1 MKRFLLLSVL
11 VYTVLCIVLA
21 PLAYKGRVQELKL
34 RYRPQTVKKAPTVLK
49 GRIVGIQQSKQS
61 FDFKTSEGALYKIKY
76 KSPETMRGI
85 LDAGTLHLE
94 VLVDAGK
101 MPLSAPKNFK
111 GFDYDAY
118 LYGQGFD
125 GRYKLLDIVG
135 AEGRQWCLSCVR
147 VRARATFEAAV
158 KRWYSDETASFL
170 SALFLGDKSDFE
182 AFDTFKSLGLAHLF
196 AISGLHFGL
205 LYIGLKKI
213 IYTGNHLVQS
223 GIVVMFLAA
232 FLFWV
237 GDSYSAQRAFG
248 IIVYYEAARIWH
260 RKPDLFVA
268 LGFSCGLILLRA
280 PYAVLSSAFQLSFY
294 AYFMVAVALRA
305 FDYKRGFLGKIK
317 AALAL
322 QLLLWPSALYFFNEA
337 QGHSFVVNLLF
348 VPLMGVL
355 LPMGILAVVLSAFS
369 ATFHV
374 AIFEG
379 YVTAFTTLASQVP
392 LWPIEGVFF
401 RHSDYY
407 ATWVALIGVL
417 TAYAFNWTSYRIRR
431 VTLIILC
438 TCGLV
443 VAGGT
448 MSEWLSDR
456 GYIHFVDVGHGDF
469 VVVQFDDVVVLSD
482 LGDGFLDVG
491 DYLRASDV
499 HRVSLVVLSHAH
511 KDHHGGLEGLLEA
524 VRVDKVLLNAET
536 YERVAPL
543 LAAAGTS
550 YEIVRDSAVYQYGDL
565 HLEIFPTFSDSQTN
579 DNGLNTFVSL
589 YGTSGYLLG
598 DLHKEGMASLELKPS
613 FQFLKVPHHG
623 SDTSYSESFYTGSTI
638 EIAIISSGLRYGLPD
653 ENVVSLLESVTNRVY
668 STYDSGEIVMTVT
681 PRGYRIQTYL
691 KAGG

>member
-1 MKRFLLLSVL
+1 MKRFLLLSAL
-11 VYTVLCIVLA
+11 VYTVFCIVLA
-21 PLAYKGRVQELKL
+21 PLAYKGHVQELKAH
-34 RYRPQTVKKAPTVLK
+34 YRPQTVKKAPTVLK
-49 GRIVGIQQSKQS
+49 GRIVGVQQSKQS
-61 FDFKTSEGALYKIKY
+61 FDFKTSKGALYKIKY
-76 KSPETMRGI
+76 ETSETMRGL

-135 AEGRQWCLSCVR
+135 AEGDSWCLSCVR
-147 VRARATFEAAV
+147 VRARVAFEAAV
-158 KRWYSDETASFL
+158 KRWYSDETAAFL

-205 LYIGLKKI
+205 LYIGLKKV
-213 IYTGNHLVQS
+213 IYTGHHLVQS
-223 GIVVMFLAA
+223 GIVVVFLAA

-248 IIVYYEAARIWH
+248 IILYYEAARIWH

-305 FDYKRGFLGKIK
+305 VDRNRGVFDKIK
-317 AALAL
+317 AAVAL

-337 QGHSFVVNLLF
+337 QGHSFAVNLLF

-355 LPMGILAVVLSAFS
+355 LPLSILAVVLSAFS

-374 AIFEG
+374 AIFEA
-379 YVTAFTTLASQVP
+379 YITAFTALASQVP
-392 LWPIEGVFF
+392 QWPIEGVYF

-407 ATWVALIGVL
+407 VAWMALIGVL
-417 TAYAFNWTSYRIRR
+417 TAYAFNWTSCRIRR
-431 VTLIILC
+431 VTLVTLC
-438 TCGLV
+438 ACGVL
-443 VAGGT
+443 VAGGAID
-448 MSEWLSDR
+448 ERLSAR

-469 VVVQFDDVVVLSD
+469 SMVRFDDVVVLSD

-499 HRVSLVVLSHAH
+499 HQVALVVLSHAH
-511 KDHHGGLEGLLEA
+511 KDHHGGLEGLLET

-543 LAAAGTS
+543 LEVTGTS
-550 YEIVRDSAVYQYGDL
+550 YEIVLNPAVYQYGDL
-565 HLEIFPTFSDSQTN
+565 HMEIFPTFSDSETN

-598 DLHKEGMASLELKPS
+598 DLHKEGMTSLELKPI

-623 SDTSYSESFYTGSTI
+623 SDTSYSESFYAGYAI
-638 EIAIISSGLRYGLPD
+638 DIAIISSGLRYGLPD

-681 PRGYRIQTYL
+681 PKGYRIQTYL